1 MTSEMESL
9 LRRYPDRVPV
19 IVRAAAANMPQLEK
33 TKYLVPKDFNFG
45 AFSALI
51 RSKLGFSASKAVFFF
66 TPKNILPRANQNME
80 ELFAAHG
87 SDGVLRL
94 TYNLE
99 NTFGGGGKRKP
110 VSTARAEWDTWPK
123 RDVKHVQHVLQWS
136 LMQQPSTD
144 ASAVVIKM

>member
-1 MTSEMESL
+1 MESL

-19 IVRAAAANMPQLEK
+19 IVRAAAANMPKLEK

-66 TPKNILPRANQNME
+66 TPKNILPRANQTME
-80 ELFAAHG
+80 EIFAAHG

-99 NTFGGGGKRKP
+99 NTFGGKRKT
-110 VSTARAEWDTWPK
+110 VSAARPEWDTWPK

-136 LMQQPSTD
+136 LQQPSVD